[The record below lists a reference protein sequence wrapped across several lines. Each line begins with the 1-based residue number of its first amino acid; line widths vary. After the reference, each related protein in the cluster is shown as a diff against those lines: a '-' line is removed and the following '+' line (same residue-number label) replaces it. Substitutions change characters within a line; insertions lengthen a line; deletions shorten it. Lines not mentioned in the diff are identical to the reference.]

1 MATKNDSDRQ
11 GTYSTNKS
19 FNFDALDKLGYAKS
33 LSEKRIQMY
42 EMISNSGT
50 ELIRRR
56 TNEDVDVTV
65 AGSRGEGMCVSCDS
79 DADVLFIQRN
89 VKCTDTF
96 QTPFISDETIAVLF
110 HLDFENVPIGYSKL
124 RLMSSDN
131 CQFVLR
137 NNVEFLTNLI
147 DALVERNGQ
156 KYLRNDKPTTL
167 VFRHDRIGW
176 VKQQSVFDEVT
187 GPARTLRIEMPML
200 PEVYVSLDCVLTFK
214 CEYPSVVEDWCKR
227 ERKYS
232 WPNKDLVERVKNLDV
247 LVVPAGC
254 KGSPDEDL
262 QWRISL
268 TLAEQALVHSFND
281 IQIKLYAA
289 LKMLAK
295 HELKPICENIT
306 SYILKNL
313 LFWTFENT
321 DINNVTKDTFDE
333 TLIGILEHL
342 KMCITWKYLQS
353 YMIPSKNLL
362 QSKIFEIEKRKL
374 IQRLIDIIYEN
385 RSLLITCP
393 VVKQLSHLS
402 SDELEQMIAFREL
415 LEQEFTAVCWVSATH
430 PEITDKIWNN
440 TEEPMDVLNTIV
452 DKVFPLIRR
461 HNPDRLFDRLNSIS
475 KEDLYFCFVNGIIRG
490 YHKS

>member
-11 GTYSTNKS
+11 GTYSANKS

-33 LSEKRIQMY
+33 LSEKRFHMY
-42 EMISNSGT
+42 KMISNSGT

-56 TNEDVDVTV
+56 TNEDVKVTV

-96 QTPFISDETIAVLF
+96 ISDKTIAVLF

-124 RLMSSDN
+124 QLMSSDN
-131 CQFVLR
+131 CQFELR
-137 NNVEFLTNLI
+137 NNVEFLTNLK
-147 DALVERNGQ
+147 DALVERNGE
-156 KYLRNDKPTTL
+156 KYLRNDMPTTL
-167 VFRHDRIGW
+167 VFRNDRIGW
-176 VKQQSVFDEVT
+176 IKQQSVFDDIT
-187 GPARTLRIEMPML
+187 GPARTLRVEMPML
-200 PEVYVSLDCVLTFK
+200 PDLHVSLDCVLTFK

-232 WPNKDLVERVKNLDV
+232 WPNKDLVERVKTTDV

-254 KGSPDEDL
+254 KGSPDEEL

-268 TLAEQALVHSFND
+268 TLAEQELVHSFND

-321 DINNVTKDTFDE
+321 DINNITKYTFDE
-333 TLIGILEHL
+333 TLIRILKQL

-353 YMIPSKNLL
+353 YMIPSKNML
-362 QSKIFEIEKRKL
+362 QYKIFEIEKRKL
-374 IQRLIDIIYEN
+374 IQRLNEIIYEN
-385 RSLLITCP
+385 RSVLITCP
-393 VVKQLSHLS
+393 VIKQLSHLS

-415 LEQEFTAVCWVSATH
+415 LEQEFTAVFWVSVNY
-430 PEITDKIWNN
+430 PELTDKIWNN
-440 TEEPMDVLNTIV
+440 TEEPIDVLNIIV
-452 DKVFPLIRR
+452 DKVPRLIRR
-461 HNPDRLFDRLNSIS
+461 HNQKELFDRLNSIS
-475 KEDLYFCFVNGIIRG
+475 KEALYFCFVNGIKRG